1 MTHPPRGLC
10 GRAVAYFAVRDL
22 IPLYAVYALLFSDNG
37 LSTAEISSLL
47 VIWSVTAFVL
57 EVPSGAWAD
66 AVSRRALLVL
76 SSLLYAA
83 GFSLWIAVPSSVAFA
98 AGFVL
103 WGASGALMSGTFQ
116 ALLYD
121 ELAACNA
128 ASHYARLMGW
138 ANSLAMV
145 ATLVGTA
152 LATPLFTVGG
162 YPLVGW
168 VSVGVALVQ
177 ALLALSLP
185 EAPRAVGA
193 DGSELDELPGTTG
206 GLVSRYVVMLRSG
219 LSEVMRHRLVRRAV
233 LIVSMLGLLAFD
245 EYFPLIAR
253 ENGASTETVP
263 LMVALTV
270 AGPAIGT
277 ALAGRTARM
286 GGATMAWALA
296 AAAILMA
303 IGTVEG
309 RWLGFVVIATG
320 YGIAA
325 NVMIVAEARLQDA
338 ITGPARAT
346 VTSIS
351 GLFSEVFALA
361 VFGAFALGSAW
372 FALSTMVVALSA
384 PILLVAIL
392 VPRSLPSPGSCATS
406 RMNPPSG
413 PGSSA
418 AHGGFGSEA
427 VHDTAAGT
435 TLPRRR

>member
-1 MTHPPRGLC
+1 MTRPPRGLG

-76 SSLLYAA
+76 SSLLYAV
-83 GFSLWIAVPSSVAFA
+83 GFSLWIAVPSYVAFA

-152 LATPLFTVGG
+152 VATPLFAVGG

-185 EAPRAVGA
+185 AARRAVGA
-193 DGSELDELPGTTG
+193 DGSDLDELPGTTG
-206 GLVSRYVVMLRSG
+206 GLVSRYVVMLQSG
-219 LSEVMRHRLVRRAV
+219 LSEVMRHPLVRHAV

-245 EYFPLIAR
+245 EYFPLVAR
-253 ENGASTETVP
+253 EHGASTETVP

-286 GGATMAWALA
+286 GGRTMAWALA
-296 AAAILMA
+296 GAAILMA
-303 IGTVEG
+303 LGALEG
-309 RWLGFVVIATG
+309 RWLGFAVIAVG

-346 VTSIS
+346 VTSVS

-361 VFGAFALGSAW
+361 VFGTLALGSAW
-372 FALSTMVVALSA
+372 FAVSTMVVALSA
-384 PILLVAIL
+384 PILLIAML
-392 VPRSLPSPGSCATS
+392 VPRWLPRS
-406 RMNPPSG
+406 
-413 PGSSA
+413 
-418 AHGGFGSEA
+418 GFGREA
-427 VHDTAAGT
+427 EHDTAVRTNSHGIAA
-435 TLPRRR
+435 RVS

>member
-1 MTHPPRGLC
+1 MNRPPRGLAA
-10 GRAVAYFAVRDL
+10 RAVCYFAVRDL

-47 VIWSVTAFVL
+47 VIWAVTAFVL

-76 SSLLYAA
+76 SSLLYAV
-83 GFSLWIAVPSSVAFA
+83 GFSLWIAVPSYAAFA

-121 ELAACNA
+121 ELAASNA

-145 ATLVGTA
+145 AMLVGTA

-185 EAPRAVGA
+185 AAPRAVGA
-193 DGSELDELPGTTG
+193 DGSDLGELPGTTG
-206 GLVSRYVVMLRSG
+206 GLVSRYVVMLQSG

-245 EYFPLIAR
+245 EYFPLVAR
-253 ENGASTETVP
+253 ENGASTDSVP

-286 GGATMAWALA
+286 RGGTMAWALA

-303 IGTVEG
+303 IGAVEG

-325 NVMIVAEARLQDA
+325 NVM
-338 ITGPARAT
+338 
-346 VTSIS
+346 
-351 GLFSEVFALA
+351 
-361 VFGAFALGSAW
+361 
-372 FALSTMVVALSA
+372 
-384 PILLVAIL
+384 
-392 VPRSLPSPGSCATS
+392 
-406 RMNPPSG
+406 
-413 PGSSA
+413 
-418 AHGGFGSEA
+418 
-427 VHDTAAGT
+427 
-435 TLPRRR
+435 

>member
-1 MTHPPRGLC
+1 
-10 GRAVAYFAVRDL
+10 VAYFAVRDL

-57 EVPSGAWAD
+57 EVPTGAWAD

-76 SSLLYAA
+76 SSLLYAV
-83 GFSLWIAVPSSVAFA
+83 GFSLWVAVPSYGAFA

-152 LATPLFTVGG
+152 LATPLFVVGG
-162 YPLVGW
+162 YTLVGW

-185 EAPRAVGA
+185 AAPRAVEA
-193 DGSELDELPGTTG
+193 DDSDLDESPDMTG
-206 GLVSRYVVMLRSG
+206 GLVSRYVVMLQSG
-219 LSEVMRHRLVRRAV
+219 LSEIKRHRLVRHAV
-233 LIVSMLGLLAFD
+233 LMVSMLGLLAFD
-245 EYFPLIAR
+245 EYFPLVAR
-253 ENGASTETVP
+253 DNGASTETVP

-277 ALAGRTARM
+277 ALAGRSARM
-286 GGATMAWALA
+286 GGGTMAWALA
-296 AAAILMA
+296 AAAILTA
-303 IGTVEG
+303 YRRHGGPV
-309 RWLGFVVIATG
+309 
-320 YGIAA
+320 
-325 NVMIVAEARLQDA
+325 ARLRGDRHRLRHRRQRDDRGRGPSARCDHRTRPSDRHVGLRPVQRGLRAGGVRGVRARLGVGCCVDDGRGTERPDPADRDA
-338 ITGPARAT
+338 RPA
-346 VTSIS
+346 
-351 GLFSEVFALA
+351 
-361 VFGAFALGSAW
+361 
-372 FALSTMVVALSA
+372 VAA
-384 PILLVAIL
+384 L
-392 VPRSLPSPGSCATS
+392 VPMSCCTRHRLRDHAATASLSILRTRLRAQVGCC
-406 RMNPPSG
+406 G
-413 PGSSA
+413 
-418 AHGGFGSEA
+418 
-427 VHDTAAGT
+427 
-435 TLPRRR
+435 

>member
-1 MTHPPRGLC
+1 MTRPPRGLG

-76 SSLLYAA
+76 SSLLYAV
-83 GFSLWIAVPSSVAFA
+83 GFSLWVAVPSYGAFA

-152 LATPLFTVGG
+152 LATPLFVVGG
-162 YPLVGW
+162 YTLVGW

-185 EAPRAVGA
+185 AAPRAVEA
-193 DGSELDELPGTTG
+193 DDSDLDESPDMTG
-206 GLVSRYVVMLRSG
+206 GLVSRYVVMLQSG
-219 LSEVMRHRLVRRAV
+219 LSEIKRHRLVRHAV
-233 LIVSMLGLLAFD
+233 LMVSMLGLLAFD
-245 EYFPLIAR
+245 EYFPLVAR
-253 ENGASTETVP
+253 DNGASTETVP

-277 ALAGRTARM
+277 ALAGRSARM
-286 GGATMAWALA
+286 GGGTMAWALA
-296 AAAILMA
+296 AAAILTA
-303 IGTVEG
+303 YRRHGGPV
-309 RWLGFVVIATG
+309 
-320 YGIAA
+320 
-325 NVMIVAEARLQDA
+325 ARLRGD
-338 ITGPARAT
+338 RHR
-346 VTSIS
+346 
-351 GLFSEVFALA
+351 L
-361 VFGAFALGSAW
+361 
-372 FALSTMVVALSA
+372 
-384 PILLVAIL
+384 
-392 VPRSLPSPGSCATS
+392 RH
-406 RMNPPSG
+406 R
-413 PGSSA
+413 
-418 AHGGFGSEA
+418 
-427 VHDTAAGT
+427 
-435 TLPRRR
+435 

>member
-1 MTHPPRGLC
+1 MTGPPRGLG

-47 VIWSVTAFVL
+47 VIWSATAFVL

-66 AVSRRALLVL
+66 AVSRRGLLVL
-76 SSLLYAA
+76 SSLLYAV
-83 GFSLWIAVPSSVAFA
+83 GFSLWIAVPSYAAFA

-121 ELAACNA
+121 ELAANNA
-128 ASHYARLMGW
+128 ASHYTRLMGW

-152 LATPLFTVGG
+152 LATPLFAMGG
-162 YPLVGW
+162 YTLVGW

-185 EAPRAVGA
+185 AAPRANEAG
-193 DGSELDELPGTTG
+193 DSDLDRSHDIAG
-206 GLVSRYVVMLRSG
+206 GVACRYVVMLQSG
-219 LSEVMRHRLVRRAV
+219 LSEVMRHRLVRHAV

-245 EYFPLIAR
+245 EYFPLVAH
-253 ENGASTETVP
+253 EHGASTETVP
-263 LMVALTV
+263 LMVALTM

-286 GGATMAWALA
+286 GGRTMAWALA

-303 IGTVEG
+303 IGAVEG
-309 RWLGFVVIATG
+309 RWIGFVAIAVG

-346 VTSIS
+346 VTSVS
-351 GLFSEVFALA
+351 GVFSEVFALA
-361 VFGAFALGSAW
+361 AYGAFALGSAW
-372 FALSTMVVALSA
+372 FAVSTLVAALSA
-384 PILLVAIL
+384 PILLIAML
-392 VPRSLPSPGSCATS
+392 VPQW
-406 RMNPPSG
+406 
-413 PGSSA
+413 
-418 AHGGFGSEA
+418 
-427 VHDTAAGT
+427 
-435 TLPRRR
+435 LPRPDLLRGSTRHRGQDEQSRHR

>member
-1 MTHPPRGLC
+1 MTRPPRGLG

-66 AVSRRALLVL
+66 AVSRRGLLVL
-76 SSLLYAA
+76 SSLLYAV
-83 GFSLWIAVPSSVAFA
+83 GFSLWIAVPSYAAFA

-103 WGASGALMSGTFQ
+103 WGSSGALMSGTFQ

-152 LATPLFTVGG
+152 LATPLFALGG
-162 YPLVGW
+162 YTLVGW

-185 EAPRAVGA
+185 SAPRAVEA
-193 DGSELDELPGTTG
+193 DDLDELPDLTG
-206 GLVSRYVVMLRSG
+206 GLVSRYVVMLQSG
-219 LSEVMRHRLVRRAV
+219 LSEVMRHPLVRHAV

-253 ENGASTETVP
+253 EHGASTETVP

-286 GGATMAWALA
+286 GGRTMAWALA
-296 AAAILMA
+296 GAAILMA
-303 IGTVEG
+303 LGALEG
-309 RWLGFVVIATG
+309 RWLGFAVIAVG

-346 VTSIS
+346 VTSVS

-361 VFGAFALGSAW
+361 VFGTLALGSAW
-372 FALSTMVVALSA
+372 FAVSTMVVALSA
-384 PILLVAIL
+384 PILLIAML
-392 VPRSLPSPGSCATS
+392 VPRWLP
-406 RMNPPSG
+406 RSG
-413 PGSSA
+413 LGR
-418 AHGGFGSEA
+418 EA
-427 VHDTAAGT
+427 EHDTAVRTNSHGIAA
-435 TLPRRR
+435 RVS

>member
-1 MTHPPRGLC
+1 
-10 GRAVAYFAVRDL
+10 
-22 IPLYAVYALLFSDNG
+22 
-37 LSTAEISSLL
+37 
-47 VIWSVTAFVL
+47 
-57 EVPSGAWAD
+57 
-66 AVSRRALLVL
+66 
-76 SSLLYAA
+76 
-83 GFSLWIAVPSSVAFA
+83 
-98 AGFVL
+98 
-103 WGASGALMSGTFQ
+103 MSGTFQ

-185 EAPRAVGA
+185 AAPRAVGA
-193 DGSELDELPGTTG
+193 DGSDLDELPGTTG
-206 GLVSRYVVMLRSG
+206 GLVSRYVGMLQSG
-219 LSEVMRHRLVRRAV
+219 LSEVVRHHLVRRAV

-245 EYFPLIAR
+245 EYFPLVAR

-286 GGATMAWALA
+286 GGRTMAWALA

-303 IGTVEG
+303 IGTVDG

-361 VFGAFALGSAW
+361 VFGAFALGSVW
-372 FALSTMVVALSA
+372 FAVSTMVVALSVS
-384 PILLVAIL
+384 ILLVAIL
-392 VPRSLPSPGSCATS
+392 VPRSLPSPGSCA
-406 RMNPPSG
+406 
-413 PGSSA
+413 
-418 AHGGFGSEA
+418 
-427 VHDTAAGT
+427 VHDTAAGRT
-435 TLPRRR
+435 PPRRR